1 MSSRYPR
8 RYLFLVV
15 TFFILLNQG
24 VFGEGNFPKPVG
36 YVNDFANVISP
47 EYRTKITQI
56 CLEVKQKTGAEIAVV
71 TIDSVGPDY
80 TPTEYANLLF
90 EKWGIGQKGK
100 DNGVLLLDAIKERH
114 IWIEVGY
121 GLEGILPDGLVG
133 EIRDRYIFPYLKVGR
148 RGEAYLNGV
157 RAIAGVIAKNAGVQI
172 NGSVQMPVRRQVSS
186 RRKTGKLR
194 SLFWLLFWL
203 FFLIVPFFGRKS
215 KKRRSGFFGPW
226 FWGGGG
232 FGGGGGGF
240 GGGFG
245 GFGGGASGGGGA
257 GGGY

>member
-1 MSSRYPR
+1 MRHFHIRIQS
-8 RYLFLVV
+8 LAMGIFFL
-15 TFFILLNQG
+15 LLAQ
-24 VFGEGNFPKPVG
+24 FGFGQTEFPKPVG

-47 EYRTKITQI
+47 AYKTAIEQL

-71 TIDSVGPDY
+71 TMDSVGPDY

-90 EKWGIGQKGK
+90 QKWKLGQKGK
-100 DNGVLLLDAIKERH
+100 DNGVLLLDALKERRV
-114 IWIEVGY
+114 WIEVGY

-133 EIRDRYIFPYLKVGR
+133 EIRDRFIVPYLKQGR

-157 RAIAGVIAKNAGVQI
+157 RAIAGIIAKDAGVKITGALQ
-172 NGSVQMPVRRQVSS
+172 VPVRSGRA
-186 RRKTGKLR
+186 RKR
-194 SLFWLLFWL
+194 SGSLVWMLFWLI
-203 FFLIVPFFGRKS
+203 FLIFPFFGRKS
-215 KKRRSGFFGPW
+215 KRRRSAFFGPW

-232 FGGGGGGF
+232 FGGGGGGGF

>member
-1 MSSRYPR
+1 MKQTRSLKTRFITIILV
-8 RYLFLVV
+8 LFLPA
-15 TFFILLNQG
+15 ILLG
-24 VFGEGNFPKPVG
+24 KETFPKPVG
-36 YVNDFANVISP
+36 YVNDFANVIP
-47 EYRTKITQI
+47 PDYRAKITRI
-56 CLEVKQKTGAEIAVV
+56 CLEVKEKTGAEIAVV
-71 TIDSVGPDY
+71 TVDSVGPDY

-100 DNGVLLLDAIKERH
+100 DNGVLLLDAIKERYV
-114 IWIEVGY
+114 WIEVGY

-133 EIRDRYIFPYLKVGR
+133 EIRDRYIVPYLKQGR

-172 NGSVQMPVRRQVSS
+172 TGSVQMPVQRPLTS
-186 RRKTGKLR
+186 RKKRDKYR

-203 FFLIVPFFGRKS
+203 FFIIVPIFGRKS
-215 KKRRSGFFGPW
+215 KKKRSGFWGPW

-240 GGGFG
+240 GGG
-245 GFGGGASGGGGA
+245 ASGGGGA